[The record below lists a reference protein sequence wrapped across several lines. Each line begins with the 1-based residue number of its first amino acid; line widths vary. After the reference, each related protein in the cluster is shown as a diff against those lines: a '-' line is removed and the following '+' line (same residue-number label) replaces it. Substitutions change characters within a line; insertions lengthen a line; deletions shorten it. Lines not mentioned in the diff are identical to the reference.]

1 MDSPARNDTTGVSM
15 TDSPVALITG
25 GGSGI
30 GAAVARQLLD
40 KGWRVAVTGRGEERL
55 RRFAKELGEPEEL
68 LTLTGNAAVYDDVT
82 TAVERTLAEFGR
94 LDTVVAN
101 AGFATGDSVAEGD
114 PAGWT
119 DMVLTNVL
127 GPALLIRA
135 SIGALKETRGRI
147 VLVGSVAGFVPTP
160 GNIYGATKYAVTGLA
175 ENTRREVT
183 DWGVGVTLIAPGRVE
198 TPSGTPTAASRPAT
212 CSPPTRSPTRSSGR
226 WPGRPVSTSTPWS
239 YGPSASPTDPRTRDG
254 PPHRGEGRRTRT
266 VSR

>member
-1 MDSPARNDTTGVSM
+1 M

-198 TPSGTPTAASRPAT
+198 TPFWDSHGSLPPGHLLTADQIADSIVWALARPAGVDVNT
-212 CSPPTRSPTRSSGR
+212 VVV
-226 WPGRPVSTSTPWS
+226 RPLGQPN
-239 YGPSASPTDPRTRDG
+239 
-254 PPHRGEGRRTRT
+254 
-266 VSR
+266 

>member
-1 MDSPARNDTTGVSM
+1 M

-30 GAAVARQLLD
+30 GAAVARRLLD
-40 KGWRVAVTGRGEERL
+40 TGWRVTVTGRGEERL
-55 RRFAKELGEPEEL
+55 RRFAKELGEPGEL
-68 LTLTGNAAVYDDVT
+68 LTLTGNAAEYDDVT

-135 SIGALKETRGRI
+135 SIDALKETRGRI

-175 ENTRREVT
+175 ENTRRQVT

-198 TPSGTPTAASRPAT
+198 TPFWDSLGSLPPGHLLTADQLADSIVWALEQPAGVDVNTVVVRPLGQ
-212 CSPPTRSPTRSSGR
+212 PN
-226 WPGRPVSTSTPWS
+226 
-239 YGPSASPTDPRTRDG
+239 
-254 PPHRGEGRRTRT
+254 
-266 VSR
+266 